1 MSEIPLKEQECRQ
14 DMLHRL
20 QKLLDMLDGRID
32 ILHDTRSEKQNMR
45 PSECEQAIDRHIALM
60 LRILQMRQQ
69 FVHDEHEIDRAHLL
83 QEMFAEEGEE
93 SIVGATLTAPTVGA
107 TLTVPG

>member
-20 QKLLDMLDGRID
+20 QKLLDMLEGRID
-32 ILHDTRSEKQNMR
+32 VLHETSEKQNMR
-45 PSECEQAIDRHIALM
+45 PGECEQAIDRHVALT

-69 FVHDEHEIDRAHLL
+69 FVQDEHKIDRAHLL
-83 QEMFAEEGEE
+83 EEMFAEE
-93 SIVGATLTAPTVGA
+93 
-107 TLTVPG
+107 